1 MADNQDMTSTEQ
13 FALVEVIQ
21 QLSAFKDVNPT
32 VIKMFVDDATTVVK
46 SYNMPTEAI
55 DRATRLYAC
64 HLLIV
69 EAQTADDHIS
79 ESIGSLSWTKAD
91 WSKLNDPYWN
101 DFQSLLNRY
110 GLSRDRG
117 RVWTVD

>member
-1 MADNQDMTSTEQ
+1 MADNQDVTSTEQ
-13 FALVEVIQ
+13 SVLVEVIQ

-46 SYNMPTEAI
+46 SYNVPDEAVT
-55 DRATRLYAC
+55 RATRLYAC
-64 HLLIV
+64 HLLITQALV
-69 EAQTADDHIS
+69 DDDHIS

-101 DFQSLLNRY
+101 EFQALLNQY